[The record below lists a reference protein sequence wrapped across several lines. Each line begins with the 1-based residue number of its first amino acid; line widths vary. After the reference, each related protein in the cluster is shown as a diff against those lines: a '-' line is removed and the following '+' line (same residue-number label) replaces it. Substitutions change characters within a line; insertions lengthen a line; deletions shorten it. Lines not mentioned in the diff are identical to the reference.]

1 MLREETIKEL
11 KEKAKLINR
20 QKSLNE
26 RLNSMIKLGDEVRRN
41 VNDEL
46 DDIFSLV
53 DLKPKK
59 LNLLDEEEN

>member
-1 MLREETIKEL
+1 MLREETIKDL
-11 KEKAKLINR
+11 KEKIKLLNR

-46 DDIFSLV
+46 DEIFSLV

>member
-1 MLREETIKEL
+1 MLREEIIKEL
-11 KEKAKLINR
+11 KEKTKLINR

-26 RLNSMIKLGDEVRRN
+26 RLNSMIKLGDEVRRE

-46 DDIFSLV
+46 DEIFSLV

-59 LNLLDEEEN
+59 LNLLDEDEN